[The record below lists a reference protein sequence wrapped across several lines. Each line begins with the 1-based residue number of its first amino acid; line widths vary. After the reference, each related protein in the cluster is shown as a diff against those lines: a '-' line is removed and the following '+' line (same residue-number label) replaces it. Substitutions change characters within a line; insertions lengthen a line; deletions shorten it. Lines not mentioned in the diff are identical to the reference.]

1 MLMNELWSLQKLD
14 HPFIIRLHFA
24 FHDSASCFFVFDL
37 KTGGDLRHYLRKKLL
52 FEEQDVAFYV
62 ACLSSA
68 LDYIHSKGILHRDV
82 KPGRMLKQTTLYLF
96 FLVTIAFYCRE
107 HHTRR
112 SWIPSLG

>member
-1 MLMNELWSLQKLD
+1 MNELWSLKKLD

-24 FHDSASCFFVFDL
+24 FHDNASCFFVLDL

-82 KPGRMLKQTTLYLF
+82 KPGRMLKNSMLYLF
-96 FLVTIAFYCRE
+96 FLVTITLLQRASYS
-107 HHTRR
+107 T
-112 SWIPSLG
+112 ITDTLI